1 MAWDFGALRVAL
13 LGALAASAAF
23 AGDYTEDFES
33 GSVAVS
39 GSGGTASVVADT
51 TGESGYVVSVSAE
64 SNSVTVQIPV
74 SLSGDYDE
82 LSLDFYPVDGG
93 GINTLATGFDLS
105 LLKAYLDAGTSY
117 KDTSG
122 VTHKDPL
129 AWFDSLGIN
138 YVRCRLFVDPTKAT
152 LDEEYMTQIPQD
164 LDYVVEFAKD
174 IKAAGQKFLLDIHY
188 SDEWADPSKQYMPY
202 SWSSI
207 SSQSVLQD
215 SVYTY
220 TKRVLQTLID
230 NDVTPDMVQVGNEIS
245 YGMFFYSTTD
255 PKYSAHAMVQYS
267 GTYSG
272 STYWQN
278 FTNILSKGA
287 AAVRELCPNAKIM
300 IHIERTGDAST
311 TKQFYTNLETY
322 GVDYDVIGLSYYP
335 IWHNTLKTL
344 GTTLST
350 LESAFPDKEIMLAE
364 FGYYYQWFPSSYSYD
379 ESVIGY
385 YATTSG
391 QASFVNDLID
401 TCLHHSGVT
410 GIFYWF
416 PEENES
422 TNAGI
427 YSNWWNTG
435 LFDNSSG
442 KANPALYKMQNYT
455 NAGSSWKS
463 YSASISILASD
474 GSGNSATLATTT
486 KKFSSLDEWY
496 GLDFDIDLSSLSFTP
511 TYVSVTFE
519 NSDYDYV
526 WLLLDNLELTSSG
539 SDSTFILKCGSGRS
553 SQTITLGDSIDT
565 FCYAYDNAE
574 GISVTGLPSG
584 VSVEEGTVNASGVYY
599 SGITISGTPTETG
612 VFSFTV
618 TTVGGITGDS
628 TRTGKITVNASDS
641 DSDSDGSSSSDSEDS
656 GSSSSS
662 SESETG
668 GSSGSN
674 GDGEDTE
681 PILAAAKLAQSLSVR
696 VSGMSILV
704 EGAEG
709 SKIAVYSVS
718 GAKVSSVAQA
728 RSSEAL
734 GVARPGVYLVKVG
747 NSVKKAVVQ
756 AR

>member
-1 MAWDFGALRVAL
+1 MAWVLGAARAAV

-23 AGDYTEDFES
+23 AGSYTEDFES
-33 GSVAVS
+33 GSVAVA

-74 SLSGDYDE
+74 SLDGDYE
-82 LSLDFYPVDGG
+82 GLSLDLFPVDGG

-105 LLKAYLDAGTSY
+105 LLKAYLDAGTAY
-117 KDTSG
+117 KDSSG

-152 LDEEYMTQIPQD
+152 LDEAYMTQIPQD

-188 SDEWADPSKQYMPY
+188 SDEWADPEKQYMPY

-207 SSQSVLQD
+207 SSQSELQD

-230 NDVTPDMVQVGNEIS
+230 NGVTPDMVQVGNEIS
-245 YGMFFYSTTD
+245 YGMFFYSTSY

-278 FTNILSKGA
+278 FTSILSKGA

-344 GTTLST
+344 GTTLNT
-350 LESAFPDKEIMLAE
+350 LEAAFPDKEIMLAE

-379 ESVIGY
+379 ESTIGY

-442 KANPALYKMQNYT
+442 YANPALYKMQNYT

-463 YSASISILASD
+463 YSAKIQILASD

-496 GLDFDIDLSSLSFTP
+496 NLDFDVDLSSLAFTP
-511 TYVSVTFE
+511 TYVSVVFE

-526 WLLLDNLELTSSG
+526 WLLLDNLELTSGESG
-539 SDSTFILKCGSGRS
+539 STLILKCGSGRS
-553 SQTITLGDSIDT
+553 TQTITLGDSIET
-565 FCYAYDNAE
+565 FCYAYDNAD

-584 VSVEEGTVNASGVYY
+584 LSVEEGTVNANGVYY
-599 SGITISGTPTETG
+599 PGITISGTPTESGT
-612 VFSFTV
+612 FSFTV

-628 TRTGKITVNASDS
+628 TRTGKITVNATE
-641 DSDSDGSSSSDSEDS
+641 GSSSSEVGN
-656 GSSSSS
+656 GSSESEGGNSSS
-662 SESETG
+662 SEG
-668 GSSGSN
+668 GESSGST
-674 GDGEDTE
+674 DSEDTE
-681 PILAAAKLAQSLSVR
+681 PILAGAKLAQTLSVR
-696 VSGMSILV
+696 VNGMSILV

-709 SKIAVYSVS
+709 
-718 GAKVSSVAQA
+718 AKVSVYNLSGTKLSGVAQA
-728 RSSEAL
+728 RASETL

-747 NSVKKAVVQ
+747 SAVKKAVVK

>member
-13 LGALAASAAF
+13 LGALAALPVW
-23 AGDYTEDFES
+23 AGTYTEDFES
-33 GSVAVS
+33 GSVSVS
-39 GSGGTASVVADT
+39 SDDGSVAIASDT
-51 TGESGYVVSVSAE
+51 TGQSSYVVSASAE

-74 SLSGDYDE
+74 SLDGDYDG
-82 LSLDFYPVDGG
+82 LSVDLFPVDGG
-93 GINTLATGFDLS
+93 GINKLATGFDLS

-117 KDTSG
+117 KDSSG

-129 AWFDSLGIN
+129 AWFDTLGIN

-152 LDEEYMTQIPQD
+152 LEEEYMTQIPQD

-174 IKAAGQKFLLDIHY
+174 IKAAGHKFLLDIHY

-207 SSQSVLQD
+207 SSQSELQD
-215 SVYTY
+215 SVYYY

-230 NDVTPDMVQVGNEIS
+230 NGVTPDMVQVGNEIS
-245 YGMFFYSTTD
+245 YGMFFYSTSN
-255 PKYSAHAMVQYS
+255 PKYSVHAMVQYS

-335 IWHNTLKTL
+335 IWHNTLSTFSN
-344 GTTLST
+344 TIST
-350 LESAFPDKEIMLAE
+350 LESAFPDKEIMVAE
-364 FGYYYQWFPSSYSYD
+364 FGYYYQYFPSSYTYD
-379 ESVIGY
+379 ANTIGFQ
-385 YATTSG
+385 ATTSG
-391 QASFVNDLID
+391 QAGFVSALID
-401 TCLHHSGVT
+401 TCLNHSGIT

-442 KANPALYKMQNYT
+442 KANPALYKMKNYT
-455 NAGSSWKS
+455 NAGSDWKS
-463 YSASISILASD
+463 YSATISILASD
-474 GSGNSATLATTT
+474 ASGNSATLASTT

-496 GLDFDIDLSSLSFTP
+496 NLEFDVDLSSLSFTP
-511 TYVSVTFE
+511 SYISVVFE

-526 WLLLDNLELTSSG
+526 WLLLDNLELTASG
-539 SDSTFILKCGSGRS
+539 S
-553 SQTITLGDSIDT
+553 
-565 FCYAYDNAE
+565 E
-574 GISVTGLPSG
+574 
-584 VSVEEGTVNASGVYY
+584 
-599 SGITISGTPTETG
+599 
-612 VFSFTV
+612 
-618 TTVGGITGDS
+618 
-628 TRTGKITVNASDS
+628 
-641 DSDSDGSSSSDSEDS
+641 S
-656 GSSSSS
+656 GSSSSEGG
-662 SESETG
+662 ESEG
-668 GSSGSN
+668 SSSSGSN
-674 GDGEDTE
+674 
-681 PILAAAKLAQSLSVR
+681 PILAAGNLAQNLSVR
-696 VSGMSILV
+696 VNGLSISV

-709 SKIAVYSVS
+709 SKISVYNVS
-718 GAKVSSVAQA
+718 GTRISGTVQA
-728 RSSEAL
+728 RSSETFSVKNAGL
-734 GVARPGVYLVKVG
+734 YLVKVG
-747 NSVKKAVVQ
+747 NSVQKVVV
-756 AR
+756 RNR